1 MPANERADSKVGE
14 NLRVLVVDDSP
25 SVRAR
30 VVDKLRSLGFQI
42 TQASS
47 GEEALAQSLN
57 ETFDLVVSDIQMG
70 SVTGVQLCRVLRS
83 DPGTADLPIVLLT
96 ASTEARTRFWGRNAG
111 ANVYLAKQRMDE
123 ELIPAITELM
133 KGREARRGLRPH
145 HTGTPL
151 ERVSAVL
158 DRNLFDVVVASEVRR
173 LMDHVHERVD
183 FGERALQLAA
193 EVIGAPYLVLQL
205 LGPGGPTYSVHA
217 RGPWPSEEDTAGLA
231 ALAIPEKNV
240 ANTHT
245 KVEATRRFPTGE
257 TVIGGRPRV
266 CEIRVRDEKLGE
278 LRVFGGTSEI
288 AEADIES
295 AELVASSL
303 GIVIKS
309 LFLMEE
315 TQLLALTDGLTGLY
329 NRRHATLRLA
339 EEIDRARRNKS
350 GLCVAMCDV
359 DHFKAI
365 NDEYGH
371 GAGDRVLQQMGKSLK
386 AYVRSNDIVAR
397 WGGEEFLV
405 IFSDIK
411 LTAARI
417 VAERLRG
424 RLAQTPEVEDGP
436 AQITVSIGLAMLDDK
451 VTAEQLIEQADQ
463 ALYRAKA
470 RGRNRVEMADEA
482 RARIHTG
489 PGTGTDTATG

>member
-1 MPANERADSKVGE
+1 MPASKGADNKIGRG
-14 NLRVLVVDDSP
+14 LRVLVVDDSP

-30 VVDKLRSLGFQI
+30 VVEKLRSLGFGI
-42 TQASS
+42 TEAGS
-47 GEEALAQSLN
+47 GEEALAQTLN

-123 ELIPAITELM
+123 ELIPAVTELM
-133 KGREARRGLRPH
+133 KDRAPRAGLRPH

-158 DRNLFDVVVASEVRR
+158 DQNLFDVVVAAEVRR
-173 LMDHVHERVD
+173 LMDHVHDRVE

-205 LGPGGPTYSVHA
+205 LGPGGPTYSVRA
-217 RGPWPSEEDTAGLA
+217 RGPWPSGGHTAGLA

-245 KVEATRRFPTGE
+245 TVDTTRRFPTGE
-257 TVIGGRPRV
+257 NVIGGRPHI

-278 LRVFGGTSEI
+278 LRIFGGSSDI
-288 AEADIES
+288 AEADVES
-295 AELVASSL
+295 AELVANSL
-303 GIVIKS
+303 GIVLKS

-339 EEIDRARRNKS
+339 EEIARAKRGKT

-371 GAGDRVLQQMGKSLK
+371 GAGDRVLQQMGKSLRE
-386 AYVRSNDIVAR
+386 YVRRNDIVAR

-405 IFSDIK
+405 IFSEIK

-424 RLAQTPEVEDGP
+424 RLAQTRVEEGP
-436 AQITVSIGLAMLDDK
+436 PVITVSIGLAMLTED
-451 VTAEQLIEQADQ
+451 VTAEELIEQADQ

-470 RGRNRVEMADEA
+470 RGRNRVEMSEEG
-482 RARIHTG
+482 RVRTHTG
-489 PGTGTDTATG
+489 SGTDTATG